1 MPTLLNNASATGAAA
16 TWNGGAGVFAVV
28 GTFTGATVALEYLGP
43 DGTTWVASA
52 AGLTA
57 NGLQRFALPPGQI
70 RASVTGG
77 TPSGLY
83 ANAEHAKD

>member
-1 MPTLLNNASATGAAA
+1 MATLLSNATATGAAA
-16 TWNGGAGVFAVV
+16 TWGGGAGVFIVV
-28 GTFTGATVALEYLGP
+28 GTFTGATVALETLGP
-43 DGTTWVASA
+43 DGATWVASQ

-57 NGLQRFALPPGQI
+57 NGVQRFVLPPGQI

-83 ANAEHAKD
+83 ANAELAKG